1 MNEDI
6 FGGKWKQFRG
16 ELRKQW
22 GKLTDDELEQA
33 KGNTE
38 KLLGLVQERYGYSK
52 DEVLARYNAMVDSF
66 RGQTAGRQ
74 VPPPARDPAGNRP
87 ASHDRNA

>member
-22 GKLTDDELEQA
+22 GKLTDDEFDQV

-38 KLLGLVQERYGYSK
+38 KLLGLVQERYGYNR
-52 DEVLARYNAMVDSF
+52 EQALARYNDLVDSF
-66 RGQTAGRQ
+66 RAGAMGTPA
-74 VPPPARDPAGNRP
+74 PPGREAEGNRQ
-87 ASHDRNA
+87 AGHDRHT

>member
-1 MNEDI
+1 MNDDI

-38 KLLGLVQERYGYSK
+38 KLLGLVQERYGTSK
-52 DEVLARYNAMVDSF
+52 AEVLARYNDMVDAF
-66 RGQTAGRQ
+66 RGEAEGRQ
-74 VPPPARDPAGNRP
+74 APPPPRDPAGNRP
-87 ASHDRNA
+87 ASHDRHT